1 MDILFYRH
9 QTAGQRKRGLCAIYH
24 RITINGNR
32 AELYSTHLN
41 CRYDD
46 FDPDR
51 QRLKPADKDYLHKNG
66 RLNDIEGELLDIYT
80 TLSRRKKPF
89 TPQAVKEMY
98 MSDVDEIRFMD
109 TFDKYLEEVAENPD
123 RTKSTKKAYK
133 NVRNKVLEFLITK
146 KKQKE
151 ILENFDMDMLMQYR
165 NWLRNHE
172 KFEDSTMRKH
182 LATIKQVHTWAKLN
196 KLSTQN
202 PLAGFRIP
210 HEKRKPNVCLSVAQF
225 ELLKSHQFSTDRLQ
239 RVADVF
245 VVYCRTGFHYDDLR
259 QMAKAGESTIQQIAE
274 FNFIKW
280 NRGKTD
286 LMAKVPSDAWPEL
299 NQIVRKY
306 GGWDKLPI
314 LSNQKTNDYLKLVA
328 AELNVA
334 IMQMSSEERKLKN
347 LVYLPEKLTVKAG
360 RKTLADWLLNELCW
374 SKEAVKVVLGL
385 ATDKSLDSY
394 VREDERRVLRELRR
408 GNDSQQ
414 SA

>member
-1 MDILFYRH
+1 MEILFYRH

-24 RITINGNR
+24 RITINGER

-41 CRYDD
+41 CKYDD

-51 QRLKPADKDYLHKNG
+51 QRLKNADKDYLYKNG

-80 TLSRRKKPF
+80 TLCRRKKPF

-109 TFDKYLEEVAENPD
+109 TFDKYLEDVEQNSD

-133 NVRNKVLEFLITK
+133 NVRNKVLEFLIMK

-151 ILENFDMDMLMQYR
+151 ILENFDMDMLLQYR
-165 NWLRNHE
+165 NWLKLKQN
-172 KFEDSTMRKH
+172 FEDSTLRKH

-225 ELLKSHQFSTDRLQ
+225 ELLKSHEFSTERLQ

-245 VVYCRTGFHYDDLR
+245 IIYCRTGFHYDDLR
-259 QMAKAGESTIQQIAE
+259 QMAKAGESAIQRIAE
-274 FNFIKW
+274 FSFIQW

-286 LMAKVPSDAWPEL
+286 IMAQVPADAWPEV
-299 NQIVRKY
+299 NDIVMKY

-314 LSNQKTNDYLKLVA
+314 LSNQKMNDYLKLIA
-328 AELNVA
+328 AELNVVV
-334 IMQMSSEERKLKN
+334 MQIPLVDRKSKN
-347 LVYLPEKLTVKAG
+347 LNYFPAKLTVKAG
-360 RKTLADWLLNELCW
+360 RKTLADWLLNELGW

-385 ATDKSLDSY
+385 ATDKCLDSY

-408 GNDSQQ
+408 GENEKR
-414 SA
+414 A